1 MPDSTVSPDIT
12 VYTVPG
18 CADCE
23 AVKRLLN
30 SQGAAFTEKNV
41 REDPAALAEM
51 QARAGVRIAP
61 VTTIGDQVFFGFFD
75 DQRPGILAALAAM
88 K

>member
-1 MPDSTVSPDIT
+1 MRDIT
-12 VYTVPG
+12 VYTVPQ

-23 AVKRLLN
+23 AVKRLLT

-41 REDPAALAEM
+41 RGDPLALAEM
-51 QARAGVRIAP
+51 QAKANVRIAP
-61 VTTIGDQVFFGFFD
+61 VTVIGDQVFHDLFD
-75 DQRPGILAALAAM
+75 DQRPGILSALGAA